1 MKRTR
6 ALWLVTLAV
15 LTLQGCG
22 IKLVYNNLDRVVP
35 WYVDS
40 YIDLTP
46 EQRRY
51 LKLQMKEHLHW
62 HRTTQLM
69 AYVSTLEDAADAMQ
83 GGLEREELEG
93 LIDAVKVHRNL
104 LIDQIMPTASV
115 LFASSSD
122 AQLLQFAIRLDEENE
137 EYLEKGTRDRAKL
150 EAEWSKDVQRSLKGL
165 VGRLTPAQKL
175 LIDERSHAAQFEAQA
190 YVAFQRDWQRDFLRA
205 LAKRDDPIGFAER
218 FAYMAHNYEEWFTDE
233 YREIEKRDDEF
244 YRALAVEV
252 DRLLTAEQRRKLMDW
267 FLKLARILSE
277 LAADAKDEAP
287 AGGCI
292 VEAPLEDI
300 CSLHARVASA
310 GNNPTATR

>member
-1 MKRTR
+1 MKRSR
-6 ALWLVTLAV
+6 ALWMAILAV

-22 IKLVYNNLDRVVP
+22 MKLVYNNLDRIVP

-51 LKLQMKEHLHW
+51 LKLRMKEHLYW

-69 AYVSTLEDAADAMQ
+69 AYVSTLEGVANAMQ
-83 GGLEREELEG
+83 DGLEREELEG
-93 LIDAVKVHRNL
+93 LIGAVKVHRNQL
-104 LIDQIMPTASV
+104 LDQIMPTASV

-150 EAEWSKDVQRSLKGL
+150 EAEWSKDVQKSLKGL

-175 LIDERSHAAQFEAQA
+175 LIDERSHAAQFEAPA
-190 YVAFQRDWQRDFLRA
+190 YVAFQRNWQRDFLRA
-205 LAKRDDPIGFAER
+205 LAKRDDPIAFAER
-218 FAYMAHNYEEWFTDE
+218 FAYMAHHYEEWFTDE

-244 YRALAVEV
+244 YRALALEV

-267 FLKLARILSE
+267 FLKLAGTLSE
-277 LAADAKDEAP
+277 LAADAKDQAP
-287 AGGCI
+287 AVACI

-300 CSLHARVASA
+300 CSLHMRVASA
-310 GNNPTATR
+310 GDNPSAR